1 MASLTDVENAV
12 AALLVSATGR
22 EIVQGRIGEGAVP
35 AAPFVLWDLDRID
48 IQDFTRTELF
58 EPEAIANPNVIVLS
72 DGNPEAVSTEAQQI
86 IISPNTPLEFVIN
99 MIGGSAMADMVRF
112 ALSLRQSQRTA
123 DLYKLCGLSGVGP
136 MLDLSA
142 VEIGTYRQRVEMRL
156 TLFTAL
162 DLTAPAELLET
173 TRIHVVEASKQ
184 FYEPYS
190 YTKGECR

>member
-12 AALLVSATGR
+12 AALLVLSTGR
-22 EIVQGRIGEGAVP
+22 EIVQGRVGEGAVP
-35 AAPFVLWDLDRID
+35 AVPFVLWDLDRIE

-58 EPEAIANPNVIVLS
+58 DPSAIVNPNVIVLS
-72 DGNPEAVSTEAQQI
+72 DGDPEEVQTGTQQI
-86 IISPNTPLEFVIN
+86 IISPNTPLEFVVN

-112 ALSLRQSQRTA
+112 ALSLRQSQRTG

-136 MLDLSA
+136 ILDLSA

-173 TRIHVVEASKQ
+173 SCVHVRENSKQ
-184 FYEPYS
+184 FYEPYC